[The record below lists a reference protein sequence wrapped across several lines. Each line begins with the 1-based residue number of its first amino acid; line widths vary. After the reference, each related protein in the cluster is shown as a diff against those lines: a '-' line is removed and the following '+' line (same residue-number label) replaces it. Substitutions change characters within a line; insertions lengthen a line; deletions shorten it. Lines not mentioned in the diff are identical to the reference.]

1 MTETIVQQ
9 LDHIFKPK
17 SVAIIGASPQVEK
30 WGGRLLYRALH
41 SNYRGRVYPVN
52 PKAKEI
58 FGAKAYADVRDIP
71 GEVEMAVF
79 TVTAAQMPDVMKA
92 CIEKGVRGGVI
103 ISADFAE
110 TGETGRKLEEET
122 VKIARA
128 GNLRFVGPNC
138 NGIWC
143 AASHLNMTP
152 SEERTGGPVGFISQ
166 SGSFGGIAVRLSAA
180 REYGFSKFIAIGN
193 QGDLTAADYL
203 EYLGADDDTKV
214 IAMYMEG
221 FKDGERFF
229 KTARRIAAEKPIL
242 LMKGGRSSAG
252 SRATMSHTASIAGS
266 DQVLD
271 AICKQSGIIRVQQM
285 EHLFIMAE
293 PLFKQPL
300 PKGKRIGILANG
312 GQGVVASDNLIDL
325 GMEVPEFTEEDARRL
340 KSMLPPHAPLPRN
353 PVDFAAGY
361 FDSEEEVRVFDTLA
375 SLDSVDAVLT
385 LVPRDRSYKESYSEQ
400 RKHILDSVDS
410 FGRIPQ
416 KYGKPMIGLFW
427 QRLEI
432 IDGVLRVYKIPQY
445 DNVEHAAL
453 AMSALVKYGEI
464 KRRLSGNK
472 SS

>member
-1 MTETIVQQ
+1 MSETIVQQ

-17 SVAIIGASPQVEK
+17 SVAIIGASSQIEK

-41 SNYRGRVYPVN
+41 SNYRGNIYPVN

-71 GEVEMAVF
+71 GDVEMAVF
-79 TVTAAQMPDVMKA
+79 TVMAAQMPAVMKA
-92 CIEKGVRGGVI
+92 CVEKGVRGGVI

-122 VKIARA
+122 VRIARA

-143 AASHLNMTP
+143 SASNLNMTP
-152 SEERTGGPVGFISQ
+152 SEDRTAGPVGFISQ
-166 SGSFGGIAVRLSAA
+166 SGSFGGIAVRLTTA
-180 REYGFSKFIAIGN
+180 REYGLSKFIAIGN

-203 EYLGADDDTKV
+203 EYLGEDDDTKV
-214 IAMYMEG
+214 ITMYMEG
-221 FKDGERFF
+221 FKDGKRFF
-229 KTARRIAAEKPIL
+229 ETARRVAARKPIL
-242 LMKGGRSSAG
+242 MMKGGRSSAG

-266 DQVLD
+266 DRVLD
-271 AICKQSGIIRVQQM
+271 AICNQAGIIRVQQM
-285 EHLFIMAE
+285 EHLFFMAE

-300 PKGKRIGILANG
+300 PKGKRVGILANG
-312 GQGVVASDNLIDL
+312 GQGVVASDNLTDL
-325 GMEVPEFTEEDARRL
+325 GMDVPEFTEDDSRKL
-340 KSMLPPHAPLPRN
+340 KAMLPPHAPTPRN
-353 PVDFAAGY
+353 PVDFAAGN

-400 RKHILDSVDS
+400 RKHVIDAAEA
-410 FGRIPQ
+410 FGRIPE

-432 IDGVLRVYKIPQY
+432 IDGILREYKIPQF

-464 KRRLSGNK
+464 KRRLSK
-472 SS
+472 